1 MKAKV
6 VIIGA
11 GPAGLTAG
19 YLLSKNDVDVVVL
32 EADPV
37 YVGGISRT
45 ATYKGFHFDI
55 GGHRF
60 FSKSKAVEDL
70 WTEILPND
78 MLTRPRS
85 SRIFYGGKFFSY
97 PLKPIEA
104 LLKLGVFKSILCVLS
119 WLKAR
124 LFPIR
129 NPRNFEEWVSNQFG
143 KRLFNTFFK
152 SYTEKVWGMSCK
164 EISADWAAQRIK
176 GLSLGS
182 AIKNALIPQR
192 YNGDRSKVI
201 KTLINSFRYPRRG
214 PGMMWEACAEKMTA
228 LGGKL
233 EMGCRVTRCSYD
245 DLSGQ
250 WNVEYKNGDGDL
262 QIIEAE
268 HVISSAPM
276 RELVCGLSPAVSE
289 RTKRAAESLKY
300 RDFLTVML
308 ILKDREMFDDNWIYI
323 HDPSV
328 KVGRVQNFRS
338 WSPEMVPET
347 DKVCYGL
354 EYFCFEHDGL
364 WDSGDKDLIELAKRE
379 LIQIGLAKEGDFV
392 DGCVVRQKKAYPV
405 YDDDYARHVATIRQ
419 ELDTRYPNLHLVG
432 RNGMHKYNNQDH
444 AMMTAM
450 LCVENILA
458 DAKLYDLWQVNSDA
472 EYHEAGPAAAEE
484 TNGSALRLVPTRV
497 VSQGDG
503 SLECRVFPGIP
514 GDCRV
519 APKCFQH
526 QHRHGAF
533 DRRSARCVGFLDLF
547 LPVLP
552 ALESCAFASD
562 LRDTPHP
569 REPGSVL
576 PRRRLLGI
584 ALSYGAARLH
594 LLEHRGGSH
603 GESVGGYARDGYVR
617 DANCRDC
624 VRCLSSGALGCSN
637 RMARFAQATQM
648 ASREPGSC
656 RFDVCGGLRRDRF
669 FRFVPTAL
677 GSLGPL
683 HAHAGGWLGHCA
695 RLLCS
700 V

>member
-1 MKAKV
+1 MKPKV

-19 YLLSKNDVDVVVL
+19 YLLSKNEADVLVL

-60 FSKSKAVEDL
+60 FSKSKAVEDF

-104 LLKLGVFKSILCVLS
+104 LLKLGVFKSILCILS

-182 AIKNALIPQR
+182 AIKNALVPQR

-214 PGMMWEACAEKMTA
+214 PGMMWEACAEKMSA

-250 WNVEYKNGDGDL
+250 WNVEYKNGNGDR

-289 RTKRAAESLKY
+289 CTKRAADSLKY

-308 ILKDREMFDDNWIYI
+308 ILKDRRMFDDNWIYI

-364 WDSGDKDLIELAKRE
+364 WDSADTDLIDLAKRE

-405 YDDDYARHVATIRQ
+405 YDDDYAQHVATIRQ

-450 LCVENILA
+450 LCAENILA

-472 EYHEAGPAAAEE
+472 EYHEAGPAAVEE
-484 TNGSALRLVPTRV
+484 TNGSGLRLVPARV
-497 VSQGDG
+497 G
-503 SLECRVFPGIP
+503 
-514 GDCRV
+514 
-519 APKCFQH
+519 APELAPE
-526 QHRHGAF
+526 G
-533 DRRSARCVGFLDLF
+533 
-547 LPVLP
+547 
-552 ALESCAFASD
+552 
-562 LRDTPHP
+562 
-569 REPGSVL
+569 
-576 PRRRLLGI
+576 
-584 ALSYGAARLH
+584 
-594 LLEHRGGSH
+594 
-603 GESVGGYARDGYVR
+603 
-617 DANCRDC
+617 
-624 VRCLSSGALGCSN
+624 
-637 RMARFAQATQM
+637 
-648 ASREPGSC
+648 
-656 RFDVCGGLRRDRF
+656 
-669 FRFVPTAL
+669 
-677 GSLGPL
+677 
-683 HAHAGGWLGHCA
+683 
-695 RLLCS
+695 
-700 V
+700 

>member
-1 MKAKV
+1 MKVNV

-19 YLLSKNDVDVVVL
+19 YLLCKNDGDVVVL

-45 ATYKGFHFDI
+45 VTYKGFHFDI

-78 MLTRPRS
+78 MLVRARS

-97 PLKPIEA
+97 PLKPLEA
-104 LLKLGVFKSILCVLS
+104 LLKLGILKSILCVSS

-124 LFPIR
+124 VFPVR

-143 KRLFNTFFK
+143 ERLFDTFFR
-152 SYTEKVWGMSCK
+152 SYTEKVWGMSCR

-182 AIKNALIPQR
+182 AIKNALVPQR

-214 PGMMWEACAEKMTA
+214 PGMMWEVCAGKMTA

-233 EMGCRVTRCSYD
+233 EMGCRVTRCSFD
-245 DLSGQ
+245 EASAK
-250 WNVEYKNGDGDL
+250 WTVEYKDRQGEVRAV
-262 QIIEAE
+262 EAE

-289 RTKRAAESLKY
+289 RTRRAAQSLKY

-308 ILKDREMFDDNWIYI
+308 ILTDRQMFDDNWIYI
-323 HDPSV
+323 HDPRV
-328 KVGRVQNFRS
+328 KVGRIQNFRS
-338 WSPEMVPET
+338 WSPEMVPEP

-354 EYFCFEHDGL
+354 EYFCFEGDGL
-364 WDSGDKDLIELAKRE
+364 WDSSDSELIELAKRE
-379 LIQIGLAKEGDFV
+379 LIQIGLAKQGDFI

-405 YDDDYARHVATIRQ
+405 YDDDYARNVAIIRR
-419 ELDTRYPNLHLVG
+419 ELETRYPNLHVVG

-472 EYHEAGPAAAEE
+472 EYHEGGIAPTED
-484 TNGSALRLVPTRV
+484 TNGSALRLVPSRV
-497 VSQGDG
+497 VA
-503 SLECRVFPGIP
+503 
-514 GDCRV
+514 
-519 APKCFQH
+519 APELAPE
-526 QHRHGAF
+526 G
-533 DRRSARCVGFLDLF
+533 
-547 LPVLP
+547 
-552 ALESCAFASD
+552 
-562 LRDTPHP
+562 
-569 REPGSVL
+569 
-576 PRRRLLGI
+576 
-584 ALSYGAARLH
+584 
-594 LLEHRGGSH
+594 
-603 GESVGGYARDGYVR
+603 
-617 DANCRDC
+617 
-624 VRCLSSGALGCSN
+624 
-637 RMARFAQATQM
+637 
-648 ASREPGSC
+648 
-656 RFDVCGGLRRDRF
+656 
-669 FRFVPTAL
+669 
-677 GSLGPL
+677 
-683 HAHAGGWLGHCA
+683 
-695 RLLCS
+695 
-700 V
+700 